1 MTGCPPGTILTST
14 GSCAPCPL
22 TYSGRCVDVCP
33 PDTLTYGTQCVASCP
48 VPLVPV
54 NGMCVPMSP
63 SDQNKLCQVSLA
75 GSVYDQAS
83 MRCVCPQGQWITR
96 DRNNTVSLTSRCDI
110 AYAAGTATGVSI
122 PRIGCDTFIR
132 GAVYVPAPLDTCQ
145 CSADLPVIMPNPN
158 DLLLPFG
165 CAVLNT
171 STPIQPCP
179 RPSYF
184 DFMIGKCVNMPSP
197 SAYPTPKPSPSRT
210 ATATATATV
219 SVSATKLRPS
229 AEPRPSA
236 DDIKP
241 SVSPM
246 ADDTKPS
253 ASPSSTTRSSAD
265 DNTKPSA
272 SPSSTTRSQ
281 PPTDSSAPPTMR
293 PQPSA
298 EKPSDPPTPRP
309 QPTDDTTKPSS
320 PPTTRPQP
328 TDDIKPSEPPTPRPQ
343 PTDDTK
349 PSSTPSAEKPSPPP
363 TMRPQPTADDTK
375 PSSPPTTRPQ
385 PSSPPTRRP
394 YPSTDVVWVTRKP
407 LPSMMAPTR
416 VPPMRMTAMPSPWRP
431 SRNITG
437 DRPQYI
443 ASQIKF
449 PGANVSMFQQP
460 EKIQEIQMSLACAL
474 RLPLEN
480 IRITNITLIDIRGLT
495 NIINAARF
503 YMSSNGSVGC
513 YVVGTISR
521 TARRLRTL
529 QTASSSAQVDYY
541 IVEPTADILSL
552 SQAEFSS
559 VMESSAM
566 ITDLS
571 ASVGS
576 SGILVNSEAPLA
588 GAAPAPSNTPVA
600 DNSALIGGIVGGVA
614 MAALVVAGVVGFA
627 QMRKRHS
634 QISHTRTVSRSSSVH
649 VVKHVINPL
658 GNPPDPS
665 FAQRYSTSSMRL
677 PVAFDATKTRSS
689 V

>member
-1 MTGCPPGTILTST
+1 
-14 GSCAPCPL
+14 
-22 TYSGRCVDVCP
+22 
-33 PDTLTYGTQCVASCP
+33 
-48 VPLVPV
+48 
-54 NGMCVPMSP
+54 
-63 SDQNKLCQVSLA
+63 
-75 GSVYDQAS
+75 
-83 MRCVCPQGQWITR
+83 
-96 DRNNTVSLTSRCDI
+96 
-110 AYAAGTATGVSI
+110 
-122 PRIGCDTFIR
+122 
-132 GAVYVPAPLDTCQ
+132 
-145 CSADLPVIMPNPN
+145 
-158 DLLLPFG
+158 
-165 CAVLNT
+165 
-171 STPIQPCP
+171 
-179 RPSYF
+179 
-184 DFMIGKCVNMPSP
+184 
-197 SAYPTPKPSPSRT
+197 
-210 ATATATATV
+210 
-219 SVSATKLRPS
+219 
-229 AEPRPSA
+229 
-236 DDIKP
+236 
-241 SVSPM
+241 
-246 ADDTKPS
+246 
-253 ASPSSTTRSSAD
+253 
-265 DNTKPSA
+265 
-272 SPSSTTRSQ
+272 
-281 PPTDSSAPPTMR
+281 
-293 PQPSA
+293 
-298 EKPSDPPTPRP
+298 
-309 QPTDDTTKPSS
+309 
-320 PPTTRPQP
+320 
-328 TDDIKPSEPPTPRPQ
+328 
-343 PTDDTK
+343 
-349 PSSTPSAEKPSPPP
+349 
-363 TMRPQPTADDTK
+363 
-375 PSSPPTTRPQ
+375 
-385 PSSPPTRRP
+385 
-394 YPSTDVVWVTRKP
+394 
-407 LPSMMAPTR
+407 MMAPTR